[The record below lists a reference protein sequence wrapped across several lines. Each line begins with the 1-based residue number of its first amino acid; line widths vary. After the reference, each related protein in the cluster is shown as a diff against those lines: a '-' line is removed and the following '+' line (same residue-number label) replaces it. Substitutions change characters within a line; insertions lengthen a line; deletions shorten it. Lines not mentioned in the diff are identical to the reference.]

1 MKKLILIISIIFTSF
16 NLLAQ
21 NTYYCVS
28 KEVNQLGFNIAK
40 KNTINEKW
48 ESDNFIFERL
58 EDKISFKA
66 DWFRTINPDMTNSIP
81 INVYG
86 MNGNNKEFF
95 RGINDNVFFE
105 YQEGKFWMSVLQS
118 EAYSKTIWSFYAECK
133 KN

>member
-1 MKKLILIISIIFTSF
+1 MKKLILIVVIIFTSF

-21 NTYYCVS
+21 NTYYCLS

-48 ESDNFIFERL
+48 QGENFVFERL

-66 DWFRTINPDMTNSIP
+66 DWFRIINPNMTDSIP

-86 MNGNNKEFF
+86 MNKEFF
-95 RGINDNVFFE
+95 RGANDNVFFE
-105 YQEGKFWMSVLQS
+105 YQEGKFWMSVLES
-118 EAYSKTIWSFYAECK
+118 EAYSKTIWSFYAECN